1 MERRYSFMELYD
13 LAYDNSGKLNI
24 KLTREEIESIMDKSY
39 EHFGFLC
46 LVLKNRGEDEDFKLI
61 EKFINDS
68 DHRKCYLAL
77 KNILAFE
84 KGKEKYAHLVGE
96 RLKNDDIIILRG
108 ALELV
113 REHKLMQ
120 TDNRI
125 LEIYEKYIDKN
136 ISSCCVCALRYN
148 PGFEENYERI
158 LALYRRAPKQNKE
171 CFAKLLTDLADESR
185 FDELFPLFAE
195 DEYCKVR
202 IGAARLAIKH
212 ERYELLNRFIN
223 EKDGHIRKLALKYF
237 NNFT

>member
-1 MERRYSFMELYD
+1 MERFTELD
-13 LAYDNSGKLNI
+13 NLTYDNAGMTKIL
-24 KLTREEIESIMDKSY
+24 KLTREEIESIMAESY
-39 EHFGFLC
+39 EHFWFLC
-46 LVLKNRGEDEDFKLI
+46 FVLKKRGEDEDFELI
-61 EKFINDS
+61 KKFINDS

-84 KGKEKYAHLVGE
+84 KGKEKYAHFVSE

-158 LALYRRAPKQNKE
+158 LALYRRAPKPNKE
-171 CFAKLLTDLADESR
+171 CFTKLLTDLADESH

-223 EKDGHIRKLALKYF
+223 EKDGHIRKLALKYSK
-237 NNFT
+237 NVT

>member
-1 MERRYSFMELYD
+1 MERRYSFTELYY

-24 KLTREEIESIMDKSY
+24 KLTREEIESIMNKSY

-46 LVLKNRGEDEDFKLI
+46 SVLKDRGEVEDFKLI

-77 KNILAFE
+77 KNILYFE
-84 KGKEKYAHLVGE
+84 KGKEKYAHLVSE
-96 RLKNDDIIILRG
+96 RLKSDDIIILRG
-108 ALELV
+108 ALAIV
-113 REHKLMQ
+113 DEHKLMRS
-120 TDNRI
+120 DNRI

-136 ISSCCVCALRYN
+136 ISSHCVCALRYN
-148 PGFEENYERI
+148 PSFEENYERI
-158 LALYRRAPKQNKE
+158 LAIFRRAPKSNKE
-171 CFAKLLTDLADESR
+171 CFTKLLTDLADKSH
-185 FDELFPLFAE
+185 FDELFTIFAE

-237 NNFT
+237 NNVT

>member
-1 MERRYSFMELYD
+1 MERRYSFVELYY

-24 KLTREEIESIMDKSY
+24 KLCREEIESIMNKSY

-46 LVLKNRGEDEDFKLI
+46 RVLKDRGEDEDFKLI

-84 KGKEKYAHLVGE
+84 KGKEKYAHLVSE

-113 REHKLMQ
+113 REHELMQ
-120 TDNRI
+120 SDNRI

-136 ISSCCVCALRYN
+136 ISSCCICALRYN
-148 PGFEENYERI
+148 PNFEENYERI
-158 LALYRRAPKQNKE
+158 VALYRRAPKSNRE
-171 CFAKLLTDLADESR
+171 CFSKLLTEVAAESH
-185 FDELFPLFAE
+185 FDELFTLFE
-195 DEYCKVR
+195 NDNYHKVR
-202 IGAARLAIKH
+202 ISAVRLAIKY

-223 EKDGHIRKLALKYF
+223 EKDGHIRKLALKYYKS
-237 NNFT
+237 